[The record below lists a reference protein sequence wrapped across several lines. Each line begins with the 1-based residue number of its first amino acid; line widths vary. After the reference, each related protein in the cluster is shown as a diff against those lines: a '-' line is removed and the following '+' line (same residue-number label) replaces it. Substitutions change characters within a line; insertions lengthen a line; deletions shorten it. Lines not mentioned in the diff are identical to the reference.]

1 MALLDWF
8 LCIGV
13 VVALFSQGWWF
24 ARAQKTTEDYFV
36 GGRRMNW
43 LAVGLSMFATTFSP
57 LSFVGL
63 PREAAYGNYHL
74 YLAILFIPLFVVPLV
89 SWLFIPLYY
98 PLRMTSAYEYLE
110 RRFDWRLRRCG
121 SLLFGLYTLGWM
133 GSMLYATGL
142 VVQAALGLG
151 ERQMLA
157 TLIVLGTVATVY
169 TTLGGFQAAVW
180 TNVVKA
186 AILAGLIVTIL
197 CLAVARV
204 DGGLA
209 SVLRLGWEH
218 NKFAM
223 FDMHF
228 DMTRG
233 ASFYGACSYGM
244 FVYFATAV
252 TGQAAVQRYASMPSV
267 SAARR
272 SLAVHGTGTACVC
285 LLFFLLGTTLFAF
298 YQQHPATD
306 AAPGS
311 VFPPLAKQDHLT
323 TWFVR
328 HELHYPGLLGLM
340 LAGLFATV
348 MGSISSGL
356 NALSS
361 LVVYDWLQ
369 GQSPG
374 VRASRV
380 MSLLFG
386 MIAVGTA
393 LLVPH
398 LGEHVFD
405 ILIRIAGACFGP
417 LLGLFL
423 LGALVRRANVPGA
436 SLGLL
441 AGVTCLALVFPTNVA
456 HWYYGACTCLPTLI
470 VGTLASLLYPA
481 PAPEQTRGLVCTGR
495 SEALVAAPEILPAQ
509 N

>member
-1 MALLDWF
+1 MGILDWL

-13 VVALFSQGWWF
+13 VVALFAQGGWF

-43 LAVGLSMFATTFSP
+43 LAVGLSLFATTFSP

-63 PREAAYGNYHL
+63 PREAAYVNYHL

-89 SWLFIPLYY
+89 SWLFIPLYF
-98 PLRMTSAYEYLE
+98 PLRVTSAYEYLE
-110 RRFDWRLRRCG
+110 LRFDWRMRRCG

-133 GSMLYATGL
+133 GNMLYATGL
-142 VVQAALGLG
+142 VVQAALELD

-157 TLIVLGTVATVY
+157 TLVILGTVATVY

-180 TNVVKA
+180 TNVAKA
-186 AILAGLIVTIL
+186 GILAGLIVTIL
-197 CLAVARV
+197 WLAVARV

-218 NKFAM
+218 DKFAM

-228 DMTRG
+228 DRTRG

-244 FVYFATAV
+244 FVYLAAAV

-272 SLAVHGTGTACVC
+272 SLVVHGIGTASVC

-298 YQQHPATD
+298 YQQHPA
-306 AAPGS
+306 AGAVAGS
-311 VFPPLAKQDHLT
+311 AFPPLAKQDHLT

-328 HELHYPGLLGLM
+328 TELHYPGLLGLM
-340 LAGLFATV
+340 LAGLFATA

-361 LVVYDWLQ
+361 IVICDWLQ
-369 GQSPG
+369 GRSLG
-374 VRASRV
+374 VRGSRL

-386 MIAVGTA
+386 IAAVGIA
-393 LLVPH
+393 LLVSR

-423 LGALVRRANVPGA
+423 LGALVRRANAAGA
-436 SLGLL
+436 TLGLL
-441 AGVTCLALVFPTNVA
+441 AGLTCLAVVFSSDVA
-456 HWYYGACTCLPTLI
+456 PLFYGACTCLPTLI
-470 VGTLASLLYPA
+470 VGTLASLLFAA
-481 PAPEQTRGLVCTGR
+481 PVAEQTRGLVCTGGR
-495 SEALVAAPEILPAQ
+495 GTGTFAGNSARP
-509 N
+509 